1 MLSAEHQ
8 AGICFWHSPSP
19 LWLRK
24 GMRTPVLRGRLCGPW
39 DGGWGVHEHF
49 LGLRV
54 RRGEGV
60 QQGDTATW
68 ASSDQG
74 LGVGLEVAWWVA
86 KERQRDQQGWCG
98 LDKDR
103 AESHGC
109 GTQRAV
115 RGAGALC

>member
-1 MLSAEHQ
+1 MPSAEHQ
-8 AGICFWHSPSP
+8 AGICLWHRLSQ
-19 LWLRK
+19 LWLQQGTRV
-24 GMRTPVLRGRLCGPW
+24 PVLSGWEWPTGW
-39 DGGWGVHEHF
+39 GWGVHEHF
-49 LGLRV
+49 LGLGV
-54 RRGEGV
+54 RWGA
-60 QQGDTATW
+60 QQGDAATW

-103 AESHGC
+103 AEGHGC

-115 RGAGALC
+115 GGAGALC